1 MDNDTFE
8 FSEALRLLKQ
18 GKRLTR
24 KQFGTTCY
32 VLLKQFEPVEG
43 YTGVINESYLNM
55 VKRVKVFADSLP
67 DSERLVCFPF
77 SPSSESILA
86 DDWYEVTG
94 EFFSN

>member
-1 MDNDTFE
+1 MNNDTFD
-8 FSEALRLLKQ
+8 FSEALRLLRQ

-32 VLLKQFEPVEG
+32 VKLKQFEPVQS
-43 YTGVINESYLNM
+43 YTGVISYDYIEM
-55 VKRVKVFADSLP
+55 IKRERVFADDLP

-77 SPSSESILA
+77 SPSSESLLA

>member
-1 MDNDTFE
+1 MNNDTFD

-32 VLLKQFEPVEG
+32 VILQQFEPVEG
-43 YTGVINESYLNM
+43 YTGVINEPYLKM
-55 VKRVKVFADSLP
+55 VKRVKVFADNLP
-67 DSERLVCFPF
+67 SSERLVCFPF
-77 SPSSESILA
+77 SPSSESLLA